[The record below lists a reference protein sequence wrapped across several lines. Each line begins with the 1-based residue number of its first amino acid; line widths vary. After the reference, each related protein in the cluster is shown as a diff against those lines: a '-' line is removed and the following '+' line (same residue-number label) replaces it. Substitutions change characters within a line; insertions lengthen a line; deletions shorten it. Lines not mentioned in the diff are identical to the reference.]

1 MARILNF
8 GSLNI
13 DHVYSV
19 PHIVK
24 PGETISA
31 AGFQDFPGG
40 KGLNQSVAMARAG
53 AMVYHAGKIGC
64 DGEFLKKI
72 LTDNGV
78 DCRWLRNSRG
88 PNGSA
93 IIQKDTNG
101 QNAIICYAGSN
112 GEISKTEIDEVL
124 ADFQRGDILVSQNE
138 ISNVLYLLEAAGK
151 KGMRIAFNPSPADD
165 TVFNM
170 DLSMVTWLIINET
183 EGYDLTGEEEPERII
198 EKLLLK
204 YPDMEVILT
213 LGEEGSVYGKDG
225 VFLRQEA
232 YRFEVKDTTAAGDTF
247 LGYFLGTYEQEGDVK
262 NALDMAA
269 RAAGIAV
276 SREGAVPSIP
286 GVEEVRTV
294 R

>member
-13 DHVYSV
+13 DHVYSI

-64 DGEFLKKI
+64 DGGFLKKI

-78 DCRWLRNSRG
+78 DCRWLRSSRG

-112 GEISKTEIDEVL
+112 GEITEKEIDEVL

-165 TVFNM
+165 TVVNM

-183 EGYDLTGEEEPERII
+183 EGYDLTGEEAPERII

-204 YPDMEVILT
+204 FPDMEVILT

-286 GVEEVRTV
+286 GVEEVRM
-294 R
+294 